1 VTKRRTNRRSVKNPL
16 KQLFRT
22 VAGIRLILIFV
33 AVLLLSS
40 LLVYFIEHGRNDGF
54 GSFFDSFWWTIV
66 TVSTV
71 GYGDRFP
78 VSGGGRVIAIL
89 VMFLGVG
96 AMGTVTGRIAS
107 FLLERQMKE
116 EKGLLSYDRFKGH
129 FIICGW
135 KREMGLLLN
144 EMLDNNPTLEA
155 NRIVLINKAS
165 PEEINQLRSDERLKV
180 IRFVSGDFIEERDLV
195 RAGVRE
201 ANRILVL
208 ADHYTQG
215 NLQQIDSKTVMA
227 VMSIKNLNK
236 KAYVC
241 AELLDNK
248 FEKYLKLSH
257 CDEVLLSRKF
267 SRSMLV
273 SASQGVGTSHVI
285 FSLLAHESGA
295 SITTIDLPEAM
306 IGQPYESVRRYC
318 SEGSHQLLIGL
329 LENTGNLITRK
340 SEALRET
347 QKNPNIEHIIT
358 DLRSIKELTA
368 NVPVINPPDDYPVR
382 KYTRGI
388 VICGSTITE
397 TVPA

>member
-1 VTKRRTNRRSVKNPL
+1 MRYPSKKSAATFLKRLSRSS
-16 KQLFRT
+16 
-22 VAGIRLILIFV
+22 AGVRLILVFI
-33 AVLLLSS
+33 AVLLMSS
-40 LLVYFIEHGRNDGF
+40 LLVYLIEHGRNDGF
-54 GSFFDSFWWTIV
+54 DNIFDSFWWTIV

-78 VSGGGRVIAIL
+78 VSIGGRLIAIL
-89 VMFLGVG
+89 IMFLGVG

-116 EKGLLSYDRFKGH
+116 EKGLLNYDRLKGH

-135 KREMGLLLN
+135 KREMGIFLN
-144 EMLDNNPTLEA
+144 RMLTNNPELEPA
-155 NRIVLINKAS
+155 QIVLINKAA
-165 PEEINQLRSDERLKV
+165 PEEINQLRSDERLKD
-180 IRFVSGDFIEERDLV
+180 IRFVSGDFIEERDLI

-201 ANRILVL
+201 AARILVL

-227 VMSIKNLNK
+227 VMSVKNLNK

-257 CDEVLLSRKF
+257 CDEVLLSREF

-273 SASQGVGTSHVI
+273 SAAQGAGTSHVI

-295 SITTIDLPEAM
+295 QITTIDLPPAM
-306 IGQPYESVRRYC
+306 IGQTYEVVRKMFSDGNRD
-318 SEGSHQLLIGL
+318 LLIGL
-329 LENTGNLITRK
+329 LENTGNLLVRK

-347 QKNPNIEHIIT
+347 QKNPNIDRIIT
-358 DLRSIKELTA
+358 DLRSIKELSA
-368 NVPVINPPDDYPVR
+368 NVPVINPPDSYPIK

-388 VICGSTITE
+388 VISGSTITE
-397 TVPA
+397 AIPV

>member
-1 VTKRRTNRRSVKNPL
+1 MKSSKKVTT
-16 KQLFRT
+16 LFRHLIRS
-22 VAGIRLILIFV
+22 VAGIRLVFIFA

-40 LLVYFIEHGRNDGF
+40 LLVYLIEHGRNDGF
-54 GSFFDSFWWTIV
+54 TSVFDSIWWTIV

-78 VSGGGRVIAIL
+78 VTASGRLIAIL
-89 VMFLGVG
+89 IMFLGVG
-96 AMGTVTGRIAS
+96 VMGTVTGRIAS
-107 FLLERQMKE
+107 LLLERQMKE
-116 EKGLLSYDRFKGH
+116 EKGLLNYEKLKGH
-129 FIICGW
+129 FVICGW

-144 EMLDNNPTLEA
+144 EMLNNNPLLEPE
-155 NRIVLINKAS
+155 RIVLVNKAS
-165 PEEINQLRSDERLKV
+165 SEEISLLRSDERLKN

-201 ANRILVL
+201 ASRILVL
-208 ADHYTQG
+208 ADHYTEG

-227 VMSIKNLNK
+227 VMSIKNINK

-257 CDEVLLSRKF
+257 CDEVLLSREF

-273 SASQGVGTSHVI
+273 AASQGTGTSHVI
-285 FSLLAHESGA
+285 FSLLDHESGA
-295 SITTIDLPEAM
+295 QITTIDLPVSM
-306 IGQPYESVRRYC
+306 IGQTYAAAAQYC
-318 SEGSHQLLIGL
+318 TGENQALLIGL

-347 QKNPNIEHIIT
+347 QKNPNIERIIT
-358 DLRSIKELTA
+358 DLRSIKDLSA
-368 NVPVINPPDDYPVR
+368 NVPVINPPRDYPIK

-388 VICGSTITE
+388 VIRGTTISE
-397 TVPA
+397 AVQA